1 MNSINEMVE
10 KLVDSIE
17 EVPADTPVSYEVWA
31 IGYDDE
37 NKMTDAEVFLET
49 FTDPDLAVNYAK
61 AVSLADVVHR
71 AADDSCKIT
80 DGVCYISIEV
90 ETVVADEND
99 TMNVGTVF
107 KKVIEIF

>member
-10 KLVDSIE
+10 KLLDSIE

-37 NKMTDAEVFLET
+37 NNATNAEVFLDT

-61 AVSLADVVHR
+61 AVSLADVVHC
-71 AADDSCKIT
+71 AADNTAHIKDN
-80 DGVCYISIEV
+80 VCYISVEV
-90 ETVVADEND
+90 ETVVADEDD
-99 TMNVGTVF
+99 TMNIGTVF